1 MVSHLLLQRN
11 NLLQDRFLGH
21 LRDAEL
27 HNLLGWDLDGF
38 TSGWVA
44 THACLT
50 IELHKLTEAWENEL
64 AVLLNLSVSDFD
76 ELLHERDDI
85 LFLDI
90 GLGGQLFHELR
101 LGHFHRRYVQK
112 YKENK

>member
-11 NLLQDRFLGH
+11 NLLQDRFLGN
-21 LRDAEL
+21 LRNTEL

-44 THACLT
+44 AHACLT
-50 IELHKLTEAWENEL
+50 IELHEFAEAWENEFT
-64 AVLLNLSVSDFD
+64 VLLDLGVSDFD
-76 ELLHERDDI
+76 ELLHERNDI

-90 GLGGQLFHELR
+90 GLGGQLLHEL
-101 LGHFHRRYVQK
+101 
-112 YKENK
+112 